1 MSKAK
6 KSKRFQY
13 PLETLLKVREIR
25 EKQEQEKFQKAE
37 EKVAKE
43 LKKEEEIKNI
53 QAQAYLELQEMMI
66 GNNIPDMNIIQLRKH
81 QLENLK
87 EKVAEQVQARE
98 SAEKERDEQR
108 ENLNKAIKE
117 RKIIEK
123 DKEKTKEKWRKIM
136 DKEDAKFMDD
146 IAGINYSK
154 RLRES
159 QE

>member
-6 KSKRFQY
+6 KQKRFQY

-37 EKVAKE
+37 EKVAEE
-43 LKKEEEIKNI
+43 LRKEEEIKNI
-53 QAQAYLELQEMMI
+53 QAQAYLELQDMMI
-66 GNNIPDMNIIQLRKH
+66 GDNIPDMNIIQLRKH
-81 QLENLK
+81 QLEDLK
-87 EKVAEQVQARE
+87 EKVAEQIQARE
-98 SAEKERDEQR
+98 NAEKERDEQR

-123 DKEKTKEKWRKIM
+123 DKDKTKEKWRKIM

-146 IAGINYSK
+146 IAGINYAK
-154 RLRES
+154 KLREN

>member
-37 EKVAKE
+37 EKVAEE
-43 LKKEEEIKNI
+43 LRKEEEIKNI

-66 GNNIPDMNIIQLRKH
+66 GDNIPDMNIIQLRKH
-81 QLENLK
+81 QLENL
-87 EKVAEQVQARE
+87 
-98 SAEKERDEQR
+98 
-108 ENLNKAIKE
+108 
-117 RKIIEK
+117 
-123 DKEKTKEKWRKIM
+123 KEKWRKIM

-146 IAGINYSK
+146 IAGINYAK
-154 RLRES
+154 KLRES

>member
-37 EKVAKE
+37 EKVAEE
-43 LKKEEEIKNI
+43 LKKEEELKNI
-53 QAQAYLELQEMMI
+53 QTQAYLELQEIMV
-66 GNNIPDMNIIQLRKH
+66 GDNIPDMNIIQLRKH
-81 QLENLK
+81 QLEDLK

-98 SAEKERDEQR
+98 NAEKERDEQR

-123 DKEKTKEKWRKIM
+123 DKDKTKEKWCKIM

-154 RLRES
+154 KLRES